1 MRTFILLKD
10 LPNVKA
16 GAEYKSEGFGPYYLQ
31 GVSDD
36 ETDYWSR
43 RHVEENPEWFQEV
56 EVNKTYTPKIQPPA
70 ELNNKEAEEEM
81 ADLLENIER
90 SRNNYKDIEKTGWFV
105 RGAVNTFDA
114 RFYGRVP
121 QERIDAFKK
130 EYLEKTNLFFPQPPA
145 SSVEKEVNEEL
156 EKKSF
161 PAGRSISF
169 LSLDGIKFSM
179 ELISLGNPDTIEKIR
194 KIVEEVCDKP
204 KVKPSR
210 TYHTSD
216 FTITTRGEEIVE
228 RLIKLG
234 VLPEEKDIINA
245 TPQPPAELDGKEA
258 DVFAH
263 DKKEGCV
270 IDFTGYA
277 KGEVAETE
285 TMKTALEAIK
295 TIVDIYER
303 NKIIKP

>member
-10 LPNVKA
+10 TPGRVA
-16 GAEYKSEGFGPYYLQ
+16 GTPFNHYSEDHYVSEMPGLQDAFYAKSI
-31 GVSDD
+31 
-36 ETDYWSR
+36 
-43 RHVEENPEWFQEV
+43 VENSPEWFREV
-56 EVNKTYTPKIQPPA
+56 KVIKTYEPIIPPA
-70 ELNNKEAEEEM
+70 ELNSKEVEEEM
-81 ADLLENIER
+81 ADMLENIER
-90 SRNNYKDIEKTGWFV
+90 SRNNCKDIEKTGWFV

-121 QERIDAFKK
+121 QERIDSFKK

-277 KGEVAETE
+277 KGEVAEME
-285 TMKTALEAIK
+285 TMKTTLEAIK

-303 NKIIKP
+303 NKLIKP